1 MIDMKKLREMTSQE
15 FCLLGAD
22 ELAYVKPTVFKNTPC
37 FLFSTADGR
46 QLGIAEDYVTAVMAV
61 RQHDL
66 YPVSVH

>member
-22 ELAYVKPTVFKNTPC
+22 ELAYVKPIVFKNTPC

-46 QLGIAEDYVTAVMAV
+46 NWGLPRTTS
-61 RQHDL
+61 RQ
-66 YPVSVH
+66 